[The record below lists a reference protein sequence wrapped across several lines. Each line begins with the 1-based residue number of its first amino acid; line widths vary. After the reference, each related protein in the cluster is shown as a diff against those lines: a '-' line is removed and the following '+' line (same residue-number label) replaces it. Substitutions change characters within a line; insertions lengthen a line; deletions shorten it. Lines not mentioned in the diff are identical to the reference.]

1 MATPAIHQEVVK
13 RIVIDPERHQSS
25 NGWRA
30 ENDGSAKRVLAREL
44 TARQRSSWP
53 HAK

>member
-25 NGWRA
+25 NG
-30 ENDGSAKRVLAREL
+30 
-44 TARQRSSWP
+44 
-53 HAK
+53 